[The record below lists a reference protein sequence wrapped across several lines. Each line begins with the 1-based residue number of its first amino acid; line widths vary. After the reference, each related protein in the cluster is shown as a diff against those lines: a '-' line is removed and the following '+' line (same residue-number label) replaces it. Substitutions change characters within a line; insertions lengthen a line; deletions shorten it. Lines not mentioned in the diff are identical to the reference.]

1 MSVEAP
7 LSRHKKNNLKIY
19 IGLCIVL
26 AVWFGYDGYFNEKF
40 REKHADTD
48 GNPDAVMVFNQ
59 KASPGLACA
68 GVLLGSYLLVIRNR
82 KIVAEEKELVISAK
96 ERIGYD
102 SIQQINRTHFESK
115 GFFVI
120 TYQDSQGNQVD
131 RKLGDRNYDN
141 LGALLD
147 ELVAKI
153 S

>member
-7 LSRHKKNNLKIY
+7 LSRHRKSNLKIY
-19 IGLCIVL
+19 IGVCVVA
-26 AVWFGYDGYFNEKF
+26 AVWLGYDGYLNEKF
-40 REKHADTD
+40 RERHTDAD
-48 GNPDAVMVFNQ
+48 GRPDASLVFNQ
-59 KASPGLACA
+59 VASPVAACA
-68 GVLLGSYLLVIRNR
+68 AVLLAGYLYAIRNR
-82 KIVAEEKELVISAK
+82 KIVAGEDELVISAK

-120 TYQDSQGNQVD
+120 TYQDSQGRQVE
-131 RKLGDRNYDN
+131 RKLSDSGYDN
-141 LGALLD
+141 LAAVLA

>member
-7 LSRHKKNNLKIY
+7 LSRHRKSNLKIY
-19 IGLCIVL
+19 VGVCVVA
-26 AVWFGYDGYFNEKF
+26 AVWLGYDGYFNENF
-40 REKHADTD
+40 RGRHTDAD
-48 GNPDAVMVFNQ
+48 GRPDASLVFNQ
-59 KASPGLACA
+59 MASPVSACLA
-68 GVLLGSYLLVIRNR
+68 VLLAGYLFAIRDR
-82 KIVAEEKELVISAK
+82 KIVAEENQLVISAK

-120 TYQDSQGNQVD
+120 TYQDSHRGQVD
-131 RKLGDRNYDN
+131 RKLSDRGYDN
-141 LGALLD
+141 LSAVLD